1 MHGFKVYAAESNCH
15 SQTLLYTFI
24 TENDLS
30 KIVEVVDSDL
40 EKLAEK
46 SFNDKVLHSKS
57 TRLCK
62 ICDSCVVF
70 IVCRWT
76 F

>member
-15 SQTLLYTFI
+15 SQTLLDKFI
-24 TENDLS
+24 KENDLS

-46 SFNDKVLHSKS
+46 SFNDKVLHS
-57 TRLCK
+57 T
-62 ICDSCVVF
+62 IY
-70 IVCRWT
+70 
-76 F
+76 